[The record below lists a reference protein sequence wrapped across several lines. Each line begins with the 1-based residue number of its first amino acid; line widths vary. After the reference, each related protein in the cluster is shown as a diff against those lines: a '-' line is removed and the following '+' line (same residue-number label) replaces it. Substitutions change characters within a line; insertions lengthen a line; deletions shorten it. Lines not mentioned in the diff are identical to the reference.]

1 MALDVLDRVMK
12 ESMRLCSPVP
22 TLPRVAVRDTE
33 IAGFRVP
40 AGSFVTVSPYM
51 NHYLP
56 ELWPDPT
63 RFDPDRFA
71 PERREDRSHR
81 LAFEPFGAGVH
92 KCIGMHFAGM
102 QVRAI
107 FHELLRSYR
116 WSVPPD
122 YVWPLDL
129 TALPFPRD
137 GVPVTLE
144 RAVTAAI
151 LDAAQQ
157 VFEQYGARRAN
168 VEDVARTAG
177 VSRSTLYRAYP
188 NKEVLL
194 EAVLLR
200 QFDDFLTEL
209 DRVAADLPPREAVVE
224 CFTRGLA
231 LTREIPLLARL
242 AESEPD
248 VVTAA
253 GAASQSTLVL
263 GSAGRVAPRC
273 AAAERPCPTT
283 S

>member
-1 MALDVLDRVMK
+1 M
-12 ESMRLCSPVP
+12 
-22 TLPRVAVRDTE
+22 
-33 IAGFRVP
+33 
-40 AGSFVTVSPYM
+40 
-51 NHYLP
+51 
-56 ELWPDPT
+56 
-63 RFDPDRFA
+63 
-71 PERREDRSHR
+71 
-81 LAFEPFGAGVH
+81 
-92 KCIGMHFAGM
+92 
-102 QVRAI
+102 
-107 FHELLRSYR
+107 
-116 WSVPPD
+116 SV
-122 YVWPLDL
+122 
-129 TALPFPRD
+129 
-137 GVPVTLE
+137 E
-144 RAVTAAI
+144 I

-224 CFTRGLA
+224 CFTRGIA

-242 AESEPD
+242 AETEPD

-263 GSAGRVAPRC
+263 GSAGRVAGTLRRSGATMPDDELLTVAELMLRVSWTYLLNPRGGLDVEDE
-273 AAAERPCPTT
+273 AAVRDYARRYLAPLVY
-283 S
+283 